1 MAWTETSE
9 NGYTVLEETGL
20 TLTDTAGAT
29 SEYLCFGSVID
40 TGLYPGWQNTKFP
53 ISVQVTTAA
62 GGACVLDAI
71 LQVSHGSATTGDV
84 PGTADSVSPLWA
96 DAATADL
103 GVTCLSNA
111 LGSNTG
117 LCDATDTYSPYA
129 RVAILSSTTVDA
141 VNANGRVTIRVA
153 IPGASGS
160 GGAELPTQGGIG
172 ADPS

>member
-29 SEYLCFGSVID
+29 IEYLCFGSVID
-40 TGLYPGWQNTKFP
+40 TGKYPGWQNAKFP

-71 LQVSHGSATTGDV
+71 LQVSHGTATTGDV
-84 PGTADSVSPLWA
+84 PGTADSLSPLWA

-103 GVTCLSNA
+103 GATALANA
-111 LGSNTG
+111 AASHTA
-117 LCDATDTYSPYA
+117 LCDATDVYSPYA
-129 RVAILSSTTVDA
+129 RIAILNSTTVDA
-141 VNANGRVTIRVA
+141 VNSAGRVTVRVA
-153 IPGASGS
+153 IPGGKATKL
-160 GGAELPTQGGIG
+160 ATVAGIG
-172 ADPS
+172 PDPS

>member
-20 TLTDTAGAT
+20 TLSDSAGAT
-29 SEYLCFGSVID
+29 IEKLCFGSVID

-84 PGTADSVSPLWA
+84 PGTADSLSPLWA
-96 DAATADL
+96 DGATADL

-117 LCDATDTYSPYA
+117 VCDATDLYSPYA
-129 RVAILSSTTVDA
+129 RIAVLNSTTVDA
-141 VNANGRVTIRVA
+141 VNSAGRVTIRVA

-160 GGAELPTQGGIG
+160 GGAELATVGGIG

>member
-29 SEYLCFGSVID
+29 IEYLCFGSVID
-40 TGLYPGWQNTKFP
+40 TGLYPGWQNAKFP

-84 PGTADSVSPLWA
+84 PGTADSLSPLWA
-96 DAATADL
+96 DGATADL
-103 GVTCLSNA
+103 GATALANA
-111 LGSNTG
+111 AASHTG
-117 LCDATDTYSPYA
+117 VCDATDLYSPYA
-129 RVAILSSTTVDA
+129 RIAVLNSTTVDA
-141 VNANGRVTIRVA
+141 VDSNGRVTVRVA

-160 GGAELPTQGGIG
+160 GGAELATIGGIG